1 MVHTVGSFDAISGKS
16 RNDFRETD
24 PRIQSARLKLN
35 QKNQEKENMNS
46 FVQINCGD

>member
-35 QKNQEKENMNS
+35 QKDPRTCLNTELS
-46 FVQINCGD
+46 G